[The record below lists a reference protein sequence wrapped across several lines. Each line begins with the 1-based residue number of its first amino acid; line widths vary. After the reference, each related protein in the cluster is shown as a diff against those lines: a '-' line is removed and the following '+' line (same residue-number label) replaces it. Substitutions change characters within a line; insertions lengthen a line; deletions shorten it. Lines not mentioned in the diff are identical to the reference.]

1 MSRLKKTG
9 IALGVLG
16 VLLFA
21 AYAAFWWTVSSQIS
35 RQLDTLW
42 VSMGAGGATTTADK
56 PEPYGFPAPPTIT
69 FKGSITEANGTI
81 WTFPELTYRGFP
93 LPGFMM
99 ALETPKGFSIQG
111 PLFPHPIEI
120 SEASLFI
127 LLPHDLPSS
136 MNTSTL
142 RSWQEKGGTIPVEY
156 LLVKSGDLNV
166 LGQGFFALD
175 QQLQLAATINT
186 RITGMNSLMAT
197 LSEKGILKGDA
208 AGMAQN
214 FLKMLTKVDPVTQQ
228 EYFDSQI
235 KIQKRGVFL
244 GPLRIGY
251 MPEIVWDA
259 AADQA
264 E

>member
-9 IALGVLG
+9 IVLASLA

-21 AYAAFWWTVSSQIS
+21 AYSAFWWTVSSQIS
-35 RQLDTLW
+35 RQIDTLW
-42 VSMGAGGATTTADK
+42 ISMGAGGATTTAEK

-69 FKGSITEANGTI
+69 FKGTVTEANGTI
-81 WTFPELTYRGFP
+81 WNFPDLTYRGFP

-99 ALETPKGFSIQG
+99 ALETPQGFSIQG
-111 PLFPHPIEI
+111 PMFPHPIEI
-120 SEASLFI
+120 SEASLFV
-127 LLPHDLPSS
+127 LLPHDLPGS
-136 MNTSTL
+136 MNSETL
-142 RSWQEKGGTIPVEY
+142 RVWQEKGGTIPIEY
-156 LLVKSGDLNV
+156 LLIKSGELNV

-175 QQLQLAATINT
+175 EQLQLAGTVNA
-186 RITGMNSLMAT
+186 RITGMESLMAT
-197 LSEKGILKGDA
+197 LTEKGVLKGEGA
-208 AGMAQN
+208 VMAQS
-214 FLKMLTKVDPVTQQ
+214 FLQMLTKVDPVTQQ
-228 EYFDSQI
+228 KFFDTQI

-259 AADQA
+259 APTQP